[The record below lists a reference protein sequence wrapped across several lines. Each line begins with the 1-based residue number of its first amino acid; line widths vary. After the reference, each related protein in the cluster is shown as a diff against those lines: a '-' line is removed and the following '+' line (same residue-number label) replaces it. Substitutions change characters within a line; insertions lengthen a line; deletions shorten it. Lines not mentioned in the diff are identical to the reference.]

1 MKYVCVHGH
10 FYQPPREN
18 PSLEAIE
25 LQDSAYPY
33 HDWNE
38 RVTAECYAPNAKSRL
53 LDDQHRIVELVNNYA
68 QISFN
73 FGPTLLLWMEQ
84 KVPQLLASIREADQ
98 KSQEHFGGHGSAMAQ
113 AYNHM
118 ILPMAHPRDQETQV
132 IWGVRDFAARFGRK
146 PEGMW
151 LPETAVNIPTLEA
164 LAEQGIR
171 FTILAP
177 RQARRVRRYGSRNW
191 KDVSGDR
198 IDPSRAYQLRLPSK
212 KTISLFFYDGPISQG
227 VAFEGLLNDG
237 KRFADRLLGGF
248 SDDRVGPQLSHIAT
262 DGESYGHHHHHGEMA
277 LTYALQSI
285 ESGDVAKLTNYGQFL
300 EMHPPDHWVEIFE
313 NTSWSCAHGIERWKS
328 NCGCNS
334 GGHPEWN
341 QEWREPLR
349 HALDWLRDTLAPA
362 FERRGGESL
371 KDPWAARNDYIDVIL
386 DRSSEMVAA
395 FLAKHATHELN
406 REERVRTLKLLEMQ
420 RHAMLMYT
428 SCGWFFDELSGL
440 ETVQVLHYAGRAI
453 HLARKAL
460 GEDLAEPFC
469 ERLRNAK
476 SNLPDH
482 ANGEEI
488 YKKWVA
494 PSVITADKVTGHYAV
509 SGLFEAYGDQTR
521 IYCYDV
527 TREEYSVETEGRV
540 RLAVGSAR
548 VRSLI
553 TTDENTLGFAVLH
566 LGDHNITGGVREFQD
581 QNRFHELR
589 EQLKTA
595 FTQAD
600 TAGVIRIL
608 DEHFRKSTFSIRSL
622 FRDEQRRIINLI
634 LQDAL
639 SSATSSIRAMY
650 ENQAPLLRFLN
661 SLSVPVPGAFLSVAS
676 IALNGQLQQ
685 ALERP
690 DIDAAAVQGL
700 LREAELNHVNLD
712 ATTLEFTMRKRLE
725 EQAAA
730 FEQKPDDLCAL
741 KRLHGL
747 LDIAAGLPFHVGL
760 ATAQELCFARLA
772 GATANGNALAQAAA
786 ANGSRNG
793 NGNTAAPTTQNSDA
807 GQQEWSREL
816 SAVREKL
823 CFHGTT

>member
-38 RVTAECYAPNAKSRL
+38 RVTTECYAPNAKSRL
-53 LDDQHRIVELVNNYA
+53 LDDQQRIVELVNNYA
-68 QISFN
+68 QISFD

-84 KVPQLLASIREADQ
+84 KVPQLLACIREADQ
-98 KSQEHFGGHGSAMAQ
+98 KSQEQFGGHGSAIAQ

-118 ILPMAHPRDQETQV
+118 ILPLAHPRDKETQV
-132 IWGVRDFAARFGRK
+132 IWGVRDFAARFGRQ

-151 LPETAVNIPTLEA
+151 LPETAVDVPTLEA
-164 LAEQGIR
+164 LAAQGIH

-177 RQARRVRRYGSRNW
+177 RQAKRVRRYGSRNW

-277 LTYALQSI
+277 LTYALRSI
-285 ESGDVAKLTNYGQFL
+285 DSGDVAKLTNYGQFL
-300 EMHPPDHWVEIFE
+300 EMQPPDHWVEIFE
-313 NTSWSCAHGIERWKS
+313 NTSWSCAHGIERWKA

-341 QEWREPLR
+341 QQWREPLR
-349 HALDWLRDTLAPA
+349 NALDWLREALAAA
-362 FERRGGESL
+362 FERRGGELL

-386 DRSSEMVAA
+386 NRSSEAVAA

-406 REERVRTLKLLEMQ
+406 REERVRALKLLEMQ

-453 HLARKAL
+453 HLARKAA
-460 GEDLAEPFC
+460 GEDLAAPFC

-476 SNLPDH
+476 SNIPEH

-488 YKKWVA
+488 YKKCVA
-494 PSVITADKVTGHYAV
+494 PAVITADKVTGHYAV
-509 SGLFEAYGDQTR
+509 SGLFEPYGDQTR

-527 TREEYSVETEGRV
+527 TREEYSVETDGRA
-540 RLAVGSAR
+540 RLAVGRAR
-548 VRSLI
+548 VHSLI

-581 QNRFHELR
+581 ENHFRELR
-589 EQLKTA
+589 DQLKAA

-600 TAGVIRIL
+600 TAATIRIL
-608 DEHFRKSTFSIRSL
+608 DEQFRKSTFSIRSL

-634 LQDAL
+634 LQDTL

-661 SLSVPVPGAFLSVAS
+661 SLSVPVPGAFLSVAA

-700 LREAELNHVNLD
+700 LREAELNQVNLD
-712 ATTLEFTMRKRLE
+712 TTTLEFTMRKRLE
-725 EQAAA
+725 DQAAT
-730 FEQKPDDLCAL
+730 FEQKPDDLNAL
-741 KRLHGL
+741 KRLRGL

-760 ATAQELCFARLA
+760 AMAQELCFARLA
-772 GATANGNALAQAAA
+772 HAAANGSALAQAAA
-786 ANGSRNG
+786 ANGSG
-793 NGNTAAPTTQNSDA
+793 NGSAAPATHKNSDA

-823 CFHGTT
+823 CIHGTR